1 MYSKMLTKF
10 LFGFFTLYFIAAYGS
25 VAMTY
30 KSLPLIIASQWY
42 TLASVIVVL
51 TAFVAICTTLFNF
64 GMIFEIDN
72 DCKKAKL
79 KIYTMLHDNVISP
92 VWHWLLAISMIGL
105 FQIGNYGDS
114 IVTLCLFSCII
125 TFRIAHQSVV
135 RKAKIQV
142 LNSSITKK

>member
-25 VAMTY
+25 VAMTF
-30 KSLPLIIASQWY
+30 KSLPLVIASQWY
-42 TLASVIVVL
+42 TLASIIVVL
-51 TAFVAICTTLFNF
+51 TAFAAFCTTFLNF
-64 GMIFEIDN
+64 GMIFEVDN
-72 DCKKAKL
+72 DCKRFKL
-79 KIYTMLHDNVISP
+79 KIYEILHDKVISP
-92 VWHWLLAISMIGL
+92 VWHWLLVISMIGL
-105 FQIGNYGDS
+105 FQIGHYGDS

-135 RKAKIQV
+135 RKAKIQI